1 MRASGKSYHDHLRAD
16 CCAAGRVARADAG
29 ALREEPERR
38 VLVLERVVGASSP
51 DLAAVVDL
59 DMLLITGG
67 RERTAGEWGGL
78 FTAAGFRRAL
88 RSGQGRLDSFRM
100 PTGLSVNSPT
110 YVASCTGRPHAVC
123 CPA

>member
-1 MRASGKSYHDHLRAD
+1 MTRTVPCGSKPGGRVGTALPVLRASGKSYHDHLRAD

-67 RERTAGEWGGL
+67 RERTAGEWGSL
-78 FTAAGFRRAL
+78 FTAAGF
-88 RSGQGRLDSFRM
+88 DV
-100 PTGLSVNSPT
+100 LSAPARGAWTAFV
-110 YVASCTGRPHAVC
+110 CRPD
-123 CPA
+123 